1 MVAKNILCLNAD
13 LLYQVCSSQ
22 TKKEIE
28 AEIGRFIKWN
38 NRLKGMHSTR
48 KRLNALLL
56 SKPEFRSVFYYR
68 TRKHKVLNALSRL
81 FLRKAGAVE
90 IGGDIGEGL
99 LVSHCHCVVCPE
111 KAGKNLRVGPGV
123 VIYGEEE
130 APVIG
135 NNVYIA
141 SDTVVEGD
149 VHIGDNVIVGA
160 GSVVSSDLAANGVYV
175 GKPARFIK
183 PIDNDAELLEEI
195 M

>member
-28 AEIGRFIKWN
+28 ADIGRFIKWN

-48 KRLNALLL
+48 KRLNALLF

-90 IGGDIGEGL
+90 KGDI
-99 LVSHCHCVVCPE
+99 
-111 KAGKNLRVGPGV
+111 NLFGFDSRRATTVQARKSQS
-123 VIYGEEE
+123 
-130 APVIG
+130 AP
-135 NNVYIA
+135 
-141 SDTVVEGD
+141 
-149 VHIGDNVIVGA
+149 
-160 GSVVSSDLAANGVYV
+160 
-175 GKPARFIK
+175 KPLQSRRPPSPF
-183 PIDNDAELLEEI
+183 
-195 M
+195 